1 MSLYCPLVIL
11 FFLSVCH
18 LSGDGLRVLYSQLMT
33 FLPHK
38 VILDQAFEFASP
50 NDAWCLC
57 VALCKKTNYI
67 LVWVCF
73 FLLFFF
79 FYITMNK
86 TKLLKILFGVLIRS
100 YKYPVVVHRS
110 MSEVNVILEY
120 KSNYTLYIFKVPR
133 LCSVCV
139 ADLHNSIW

>member
-1 MSLYCPLVIL
+1 MRGVCVLLSAKKLIIFWSEYV
-11 FFLSVCH
+11 FF
-18 LSGDGLRVLYSQLMT
+18 
-33 FLPHK
+33 
-38 VILDQAFEFASP
+38 
-50 NDAWCLC
+50 
-57 VALCKKTNYI
+57 
-67 LVWVCF
+67 
-73 FLLFFF
+73 FFF

-100 YKYPVVVHRS
+100 HKYPVVVHRS